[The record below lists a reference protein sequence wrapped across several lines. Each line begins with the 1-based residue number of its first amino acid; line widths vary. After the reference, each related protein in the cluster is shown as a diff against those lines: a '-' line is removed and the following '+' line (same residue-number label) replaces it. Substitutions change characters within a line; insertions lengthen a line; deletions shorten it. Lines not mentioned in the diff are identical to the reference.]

1 MIKNCMHLF
10 DLWRRG
16 NIIYGLKNLLYILI
30 MNHLSILEVKVIL
43 TVDMLSGLNLLNL
56 FHTSSKTRKG
66 RIMLL
71 LMLCL
76 DVIPCCLNLIVVYLG
91 LNRLRDNMLVML
103 ILNILL

>member
-1 MIKNCMHLF
+1 MNRFKYIHSQS
-10 DLWRRG
+10 
-16 NIIYGLKNLLYILI
+16 NLI
-30 MNHLSILEVKVIL
+30 
-43 TVDMLSGLNLLNL
+43 VDMLSGLNLLNL
-56 FHTSSKTRKG
+56 FHTSSNTRKG

-103 ILNILL
+103 ILKMLL